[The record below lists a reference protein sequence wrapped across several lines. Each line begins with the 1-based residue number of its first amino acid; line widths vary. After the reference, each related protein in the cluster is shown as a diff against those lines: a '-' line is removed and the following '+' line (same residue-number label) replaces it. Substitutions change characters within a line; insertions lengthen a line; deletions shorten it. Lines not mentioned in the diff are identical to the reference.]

1 MMLLVEKTKLYD
13 SIYKKY
19 NIKIHQLM
27 KAVDEMNLNDNS
39 DIIAFKKSTEQST
52 AAANAVTQAKQAE
65 ALKNIQLPTEL
76 SPETIAEIN

>member
-52 AAANAVTQAKQAE
+52 AAANAVTQAK
-65 ALKNIQLPTEL
+65 
-76 SPETIAEIN
+76 